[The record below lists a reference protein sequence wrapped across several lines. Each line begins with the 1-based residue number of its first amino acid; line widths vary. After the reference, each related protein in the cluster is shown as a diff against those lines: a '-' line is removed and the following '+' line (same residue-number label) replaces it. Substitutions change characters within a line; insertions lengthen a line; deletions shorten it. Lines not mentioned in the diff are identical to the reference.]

1 MARVLRSLTT
11 TVRGAPGRSV
21 LGVVAFLALSGAWL
35 WRSYLLTPG
44 PDQLLVDL
52 DVYREAGMSALT
64 GRPVY
69 EWLTPVPQLLPFTY
83 PPIAA
88 VLAIPLVFVPF
99 PLLGALWTLAQIA
112 VLAGVVTVAY
122 RPLLDRFGRWRPVA
136 LGVLCAALLWLLPV
150 EDSIRFGQVDIF
162 LVGLCLADYVT
173 RQPRWPRG
181 MLIGIAT
188 AVKLTP
194 GVFIV
199 HLWLAGRRRE
209 AVTAAGT
216 ATALTLAGFAVIP
229 ADSADFWFRA
239 IFDSERLGSNTGTSN
254 QAIRGILLRFGP
266 DSSLLW
272 LAVAAVVAVVGF
284 RYAVRASRRGHDLG
298 ACALV
303 GLLAVVLSPV
313 AWIHHLC
320 WVVLALAV
328 VVGDGRD
335 RSAASDDRLVGVRAD
350 VTDQPRS
357 LGRRRVPRRLFLG
370 GALWLFFFLSIPW
383 FGASL
388 ADPLRFPDVP
398 IVAARIVQGAFGLM
412 AIVLLPVLDR
422 LIRADAAVTAE
433 AQRPAP
439 RLPSGSPQG

>member
-1 MARVLRSLTT
+1 
-11 TVRGAPGRSV
+11 
-21 LGVVAFLALSGAWL
+21 VA
-35 WRSYLLTPG
+35 
-44 PDQLLVDL
+44 
-52 DVYREAGMSALT
+52 
-64 GRPVY
+64 
-69 EWLTPVPQLLPFTY
+69 
-83 PPIAA
+83 
-88 VLAIPLVFVPF
+88 
-99 PLLGALWTLAQIA
+99 
-112 VLAGVVTVAY
+112 TVAY

-181 MLIGIAT
+181 MLVGIAT

-216 ATALTLAGFAVIP
+216 AAALTLAGFAVIP

-254 QAIRGILLRFGP
+254 QSIRGILLRFGP

-272 LAVAAVVAVVGF
+272 LAVVAVVAVVGF
-284 RYAVRASRRGHDLG
+284 RYAVRASRLGHDLG

-335 RSAASDDRLVGVRAD
+335 R
-350 VTDQPRS
+350 
-357 LGRRRVPRRLFLG
+357 PRRLLLA

-388 ADPLRFPDVP
+388 TDPLRFPDVP